1 MQLTPNYGVT
11 GMQLKNGQ
19 GGMLQLPGA
28 ANFRSM
34 ATTMMES
41 SPNKKTLRGHTKMNS
56 TFDSRPTRNSSHFQ
70 TAGTAN
76 NGING
81 MNKTFN
87 TFMSP
92 ANKTMKDAFFN
103 LPHMN

>member
-1 MQLTPNYGVT
+1 
-11 GMQLKNGQ
+11 
-19 GGMLQLPGA
+19 
-28 ANFRSM
+28 
-34 ATTMMES
+34 MES
-41 SPNKKTLRGHTKMNS
+41 SPNKKTLRGHTKMIS

-103 LPHMN
+103 LPHMNSQQKHIRHLSIQRLGEDTF